1 MLASKTLALRYC
13 YKRGR
18 SESVCLSAKE
28 RVSFC
33 KGRWQA
39 FIAIERLDSGLMEKM
54 ARLLQSPQAFSVIN
68 ARLKKED
75 KWEKNE
81 VATQKA
87 AT

>member
-1 MLASKTLALRYC
+1 
-13 YKRGR
+13 
-18 SESVCLSAKE
+18 
-28 RVSFC
+28 
-33 KGRWQA
+33 
-39 FIAIERLDSGLMEKM
+39 MEKM